1 MTLGA
6 FAFSALWG
14 VACAAIGALVTRAW
28 LKSRGRLERN

>member
-14 VACAAIGALVTRAW
+14 VTCAVIGGLATRAW
-28 LKSRGRLERN
+28 LKSKGRL